1 MAKTPL
7 YKPHGAGK
15 SSFSLLDHNRL
26 FDQLA
31 LKKGST
37 FVDLACGPGDYAM
50 AASGIVGDKGL
61 VYAVDIWEEAIATL
75 VARIKA
81 RGIKNIRTIVANV
94 GSRIPIES
102 GSVDVCLIATVLHDL
117 VQEKGDQN
125 ALEEAARILKPE
137 GTLGIVE
144 FNKVEGPIG
153 PPITIRLT
161 PEDVE
166 SHVIPHGFKEQTLKE
181 IGPQHYLMTF
191 TLSESK
197 ID

>member
-75 VARIKA
+75 VARIEVS
-81 RGIKNIRTIVANV
+81 RT
-94 GSRIPIES
+94 S
-102 GSVDVCLIATVLHDL
+102 GPSSPMWAP
-117 VQEKGDQN
+117 
-125 ALEEAARILKPE
+125 ASP
-137 GTLGIVE
+137 
-144 FNKVEGPIG
+144 
-153 PPITIRLT
+153 
-161 PEDVE
+161 
-166 SHVIPHGFKEQTLKE
+166 
-181 IGPQHYLMTF
+181 
-191 TLSESK
+191 
-197 ID
+197 